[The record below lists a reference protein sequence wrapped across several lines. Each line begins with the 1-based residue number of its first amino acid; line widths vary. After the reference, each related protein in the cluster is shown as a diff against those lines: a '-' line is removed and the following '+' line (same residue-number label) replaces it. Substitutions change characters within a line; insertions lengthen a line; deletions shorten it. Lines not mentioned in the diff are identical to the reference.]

1 MTDSLPQKL
10 RRALTDDRLLR
21 IPLVLAFAAM
31 ALSNA
36 KRLYGLLSGALDP
49 GVSSKTLAVAATC
62 SNLLF
67 MALLVWLT
75 VVRSMPIKSAD
86 GLAPRLYAF
95 WGTFSVMLVGALPY
109 ADLADA
115 ARVFSISL
123 VTIGALLS
131 VMTVSWLGRSFSIV
145 PQSRQLVTGGPY
157 SIVRHPLYV
166 CEAIA
171 IIGVMLDHLSWAAVV
186 IVAGQWY
193 CQLQRMKYEERLLRE
208 TFPEYEAYAIRTPAL
223 IPAIWSNRTSWAK
236 P

>member
-1 MTDSLPQKL
+1 MTDNLPQKL
-10 RRALTDDRLLR
+10 RRALGDDRLLR

-49 GVSSKTLAVAATC
+49 GISSKMLAVAATC

-67 MALLVWLT
+67 VAVLVWLT
-75 VVRSMPIKSAD
+75 IVRSIPNKSAE
-86 GLAPRLYAF
+86 GWAPRLYAF
-95 WGTFSVMLVGALPY
+95 WGTFSLILVGALPY
-109 ADLADA
+109 ANLPDA

-123 VTIGALLS
+123 MTIGAILS

-157 SIVRHPLYV
+157 AIVRHPLYV

-186 IVAGQWY
+186 IVAGQCY

-208 TFPEYEAYAIRTPAL
+208 TFPDYEAYATRTPAL
-223 IPAIWSNRTSWAK
+223 IPALWSKRTSWAK